1 MNILSHN
8 RNNTI
13 KNQEL
18 INQLMRN
25 ALYKAYNE
33 RSIVYNNGSDQVML
47 DKNFVFPTR
56 LCKEY
61 ALLNFRFF
69 IFL

>member
-33 RSIVYNNGSDQVML
+33 L
-47 DKNFVFPTR
+47 
-56 LCKEY
+56 
-61 ALLNFRFF
+61 
-69 IFL
+69 